1 MSLNLNH
8 VTLAGNLTRDPELRQ
23 IGADKVVANTAIA
36 INRRWKDQAT
46 GEQREE
52 ATFVEIEAWGRTAEL
67 LGQYLKKGSPAYIEG
82 RLKLDAWDD
91 KESGQ
96 KRSKMK
102 VVADSVQFLGSRPG
116 SETGQGGDT
125 AERSQAA
132 PATPAASR
140 ASAPA
145 PKRRTTAAAAADP
158 QDGEAPF

>member
-23 IGADKVVANTAIA
+23 IGADRVVASTGLAV
-36 INRRWKDQAT
+36 NRRWKDQVS

-52 ATFVEIEAWGRTAEL
+52 ATFIEIEAWGRTAEL
-67 LGQYLKKGSPAYIEG
+67 IGQYLKKGSPAYIEG

-96 KRSKMK
+96 KRSKLK
-102 VVADSVQFLGSRPG
+102 VIADNVQFLSTRPAG
-116 SETGQGGDT
+116 ETNE
-125 AERSQAA
+125 AAQATSTA
-132 PATPAASR
+132 PATSA

-145 PKRRTTAAAAADP
+145 PRRRAAPVTPRSDDDGGEP
-158 QDGEAPF
+158 QF

>member
-23 IGADKVVANTAIA
+23 IGADRVVASTGLAV
-36 INRRWKDQAT
+36 NRRWKDPTT

-96 KRSKMK
+96 KRSKLK
-102 VVADSVQFLGSRPG
+102 VVADSVQFLSTRPSG
-116 SETGQGGDT
+116 EGGGEP
-125 AERSQAA
+125 AQPA
-132 PATPAASR
+132 PSASA

-145 PKRRTTAAAAADP
+145 PRRRAATPSA
-158 QDGEAPF
+158 DGETPF

>member
-23 IGADKVVANTAIA
+23 IGADRVVASTGIA

-46 GEQREE
+46 GEQRED
-52 ATFVEIEAWGRTAEL
+52 ATFVEVEAWGRTAEL

-96 KRSKMK
+96 KRSKLK
-102 VVADSVQFLGSRPG
+102 VVADSVQFLGTRPPDDA
-116 SETGQGGDT
+116 S
-125 AERSQAA
+125 AEPGH
-132 PATPAASR
+132 PAPAAST

-145 PKRRTTAAAAADP
+145 PRRRPAAAAP
-158 QDGEAPF
+158 QEGGPPF